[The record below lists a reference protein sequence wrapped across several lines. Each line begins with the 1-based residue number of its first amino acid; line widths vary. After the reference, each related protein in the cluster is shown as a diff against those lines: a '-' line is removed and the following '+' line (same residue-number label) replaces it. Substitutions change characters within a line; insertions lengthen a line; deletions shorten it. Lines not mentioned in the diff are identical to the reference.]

1 MKSLTEQ
8 EKEELA
14 EHELWLSTNKKQGK
28 CLYWF
33 CIDLRGVDLRGAN
46 LEGADLE
53 GANLYGANLWD
64 ANLKGAD
71 LIGANLEG
79 ANLKGAN
86 LEGANLID
94 AWISLNIKL
103 LGNIYIIKSKNYLLY
118 QRIIEYRLT
127 TPMEIILYG

>member
-1 MKSLTEQ
+1 MRSLTEQ

-53 GANLYGANLWD
+53 GVDLEGANFEGADLEGANLYGAILWD
-64 ANLKGAD
+64 ANLKGA
-71 LIGANLEG
+71 
-79 ANLKGAN
+79 NLKGAILWN
-86 LEGANLID
+86 AEV
-94 AWISLNIKL
+94 SSNIKI
-103 LGNIYIIKSKNYLLY
+103 LGNIYIIKSKNYNTY
-118 QRIIEYRLT
+118 KHIREYRLA